1 MDRIQIG
8 NLSNPLRDMDWRMNS
23 ISWYIYIY
31 IGSCLL
37 HIIHEAFKAGVG
49 STNWELKKVLKGTFT
64 LLRDSPARRDDYV
77 SLTRS
82 NTFPLLFCVTR
93 WLEDRKVADRLI
105 NVWDKSDK
113 NCKILGEASFMFNLQ
128 WMINFLLVGFNS
140 LVFSSAF

>member
-8 NLSNPLRDMDWRMNS
+8 NLSNPLRDMEWRMNS
-23 ISWYIYIY
+23 ISWYIYI
-31 IGSCLL
+31 GSCLI

-64 LLRDSPARRDDYV
+64 LLRDSLTRRDDYV
-77 SLTRS
+77 SLTGS

-105 NVWDKSDK
+105 NVWDKSEK
-113 NCKILGEASFMFNLQ
+113 NVRFWEKLPSCLICSGWSIFC
-128 WMINFLLVGFNS
+128 W
-140 LVFSSAF
+140 